1 MSVLEKLN
9 YKITYNP
16 ISYDYSETVLK
27 TIEEMYYVAQK
38 GKAVGLKQ
46 LERAI
51 KKYPKIPTLHQ
62 YLSIWYRVNGK
73 LEKSREV
80 NEKLYK
86 LFPDYLHGKVMVAN
100 HYLNEG
106 EYDKVLEIFDKGFD
120 LKNIYPARDVFHFS
134 EQKAVSSLAFEYFL
148 EKGEEEQYQYHYE
161 ILKEILEEEEMFFY
175 DMLLQIKMNN
185 MEGAGVRK
193 GKEEPVTT
201 EEEKPKFNHEKEMSY
216 LYQETF
222 VSEQEIDAIL
232 ALPRETLIQ
241 DLETALKDTRRR
253 YSYLKET
260 DSAPYLAIAATSLL
274 KDLKSEASLS
284 VVLDIASEGE
294 DFIEYW
300 FDDFIT
306 EGFWH
311 IIYELGKNSIDTLF
325 RFLRQED
332 LYTFSISA
340 ISNAIFYKAFE
351 NPDVKTEILKEYHA
365 LLEFYYAQ
373 SDEVQDTN
381 RNAVI
386 ISDVSNLHGK
396 ESLELIKAF
405 YDREIVDET
414 YIDYDDV
421 IYEMNL
427 EKIEHHLEKLS
438 HTKEL
443 LDWYGE

>member
-1 MSVLEKLN
+1 MNALEKLN
-9 YKITYNP
+9 YKITYDP
-16 ISYDYSETVLK
+16 INTNEYSEPILNLL
-27 TIEEMYYVAQK
+27 EEMYYVAQK

-51 KKYPKIPTLHQ
+51 KKYPKIPTLRH
-62 YLSIWYRVNGK
+62 YLSVWYRINDRE
-73 LEKSREV
+73 EKSREV
-80 NEKLYK
+80 SEKLYK
-86 LFPDYLHGKVMVAN
+86 LFPDYLHGKAMVAE

-148 EKGEEEQYQYHYE
+148 KKGEEEQYQYHYE
-161 ILKEILEEEEMFFY
+161 ILKEILDEDEMFYY
-175 DMLLQIKMNN
+175 DLKILEERMSDLKGL
-185 MEGAGVRK
+185 GL

-274 KDLKSEASLS
+274 KDLKSESSLS
-284 VVLDIASEGE
+284 IVLDIASEGE

-373 SDEVQDTN
+373 SDEEQDAN